1 MNLDS
6 NFGGTADLTVTNDA
20 DSRVSDPHRRRV
32 DHRRVLTGLRHLHGS
47 SEPARVFT
55 DLAAV
60 CVPALCDQMVVDI
73 EENGIDEAG
82 VHRYRIRQ
90 PGWLPGSETRPPG
103 SPGWTGWTP
112 GSETQDRSSSLEPGQ
127 VVAIG
132 QQVTAVVGSL
142 PGGEPDYT
150 ARLLCRWTPGY
161 APTETD
167 AALVGVLADH
177 AVALVHRERTTGQ
190 LADPATAGQ
199 VGAALGRTQ
208 RVAAA
213 TGILMALHHLTA
225 AQARQLLVRAGDRTH
240 QSLVQVADTVLHT
253 GGLPDQR
260 ATRPSGTP
268 VPVAPD
274 PDPDAT

>member
-6 NFGGTADLTVTNDA
+6 NIDGTADLTVASSGDG
-20 DSRVSDPHRRRV
+20 RVSGNDRRRV
-32 DHRRVLTGLRHLHGS
+32 DLRRVLTGLRHLHGS

-55 DLAAV
+55 KLAAV
-60 CVPALCDQMVVDI
+60 CVPALCDQMVIDI
-73 EENGIDEAG
+73 DENRADEKGIDQAG

-90 PGWLPGSETRPPG
+90 PGGLPRPETEDP
-103 SPGWTGWTP
+103 SPRL
-112 GSETQDRSSSLEPGQ
+112 SPGQ
-127 VVAIG
+127 VVATG

-142 PGGEPDYT
+142 PGGGPRYT
-150 ARLLCRWTPGY
+150 ARLLCVWNPGY
-161 APTETD
+161 MPTDTD
-167 AALVGVLADH
+167 AALIGVLADH
-177 AVALVHRERTTGQ
+177 AVALVHRERSTGH
-190 LADPATAGQ
+190 LTDPATAGQ

-260 ATRPSGTP
+260 TTRPPETP
-268 VPVAPD
+268 APVAPD

>member
-6 NFGGTADLTVTNDA
+6 NIDGTADTTMT
-20 DSRVSDPHRRRV
+20 SDGDERASGTDRRRV
-32 DHRRVLTGLRHLHGS
+32 DLRRVLTGLRHLHGS

-55 DLAAV
+55 ELAAV
-60 CVPALCDQMVVDI
+60 CVPALCDQMVID
-73 EENGIDEAG
+73 IDEPG
-82 VHRYRIRQ
+82 VDDHGGHRYRIRQ
-90 PGWLPGSETRPPG
+90 PGGLPGLETEDP
-103 SPGWTGWTP
+103 SAQLD
-112 GSETQDRSSSLEPGQ
+112 SGQ
-127 VVAIG
+127 VVVTG

-142 PGGEPDYT
+142 PGGGPQYT
-150 ARLLCRWTPGY
+150 ARLVCRWNPGF

-167 AALVGVLADH
+167 AALIGVLADH
-177 AVALVHRERTTGQ
+177 AVALLHRERTTGHIT
-190 LADPATAGQ
+190 DPATAGQ

-240 QSLVQVADTVLHT
+240 QTLVQVAETVLHT

-260 ATRPSGTP
+260 ATGSREAT
-268 VPVAPD
+268 VAADLD
-274 PDPDAT
+274 PDPTAS

>member
-20 DSRVSDPHRRRV
+20 DSRVSDTDRRRV
-32 DHRRVLTGLRHLHGS
+32 DLRRVLTGLRHLHGS

-90 PGWLPGSETRPPG
+90 PGWLPGSEI
-103 SPGWTGWTP
+103 
-112 GSETQDRSSSLEPGQ
+112 QDRSSSLGQ
-127 VVAIG
+127 VVATG

-150 ARLLCRWTPGY
+150 ARLLCRWNPGY

-177 AVALVHRERTTGQ
+177 AVALVHRERTTGHI
-190 LADPATAGQ
+190 ADPATAGQ

-260 ATRPSGTP
+260 TTRPPGTP
-268 VPVAPD
+268 VPVAPN
-274 PDPDAT
+274 PDAT

>member
-1 MNLDS
+1 M
-6 NFGGTADLTVTNDA
+6 
-20 DSRVSDPHRRRV
+20 
-32 DHRRVLTGLRHLHGS
+32 
-47 SEPARVFT
+47 
-55 DLAAV
+55 
-60 CVPALCDQMVVDI
+60 
-73 EENGIDEAG
+73 
-82 VHRYRIRQ
+82 HRYRIRQ
-90 PGWLPGSETRPPG
+90 PGGLPRPET
-103 SPGWTGWTP
+103 
-112 GSETQDRSSSLEPGQ
+112 EDRVTERWSPGQ
-127 VVAIG
+127 VVATG

-142 PGGEPDYT
+142 PGGEPGYT
-150 ARLLCRWTPGY
+150 ARLLCRWNPGY
-161 APTETD
+161 VPTETD

-177 AVALVHRERTTGQ
+177 AVALVHRERTTGHI
-190 LADPATAGQ
+190 ADPATAGQ

-260 ATRPSGTP
+260 TTRPPETP

>member
-1 MNLDS
+1 M
-6 NFGGTADLTVTNDA
+6 TATSVARLTVIVTNDV
-20 DSRVSDPHRRRV
+20 DSRVSDTDRRRV
-32 DHRRVLTGLRHLHGS
+32 DLRRVLTGLRHLHGS

-90 PGWLPGSETRPPG
+90 PGGFPGVGDRGPVIEPG
-103 SPGWTGWTP
+103 A
-112 GSETQDRSSSLEPGQ
+112 GSGRRDRSTGHRCGR
-127 VVAIG
+127 VAAG
-132 QQVTAVVGSL
+132 RRTRLHSAAAVPV
-142 PGGEPDYT
+142 D
-150 ARLLCRWTPGY
+150 PGY

-177 AVALVHRERTTGQ
+177 AVALVHRERTTGHIT
-190 LADPATAGQ
+190 DPATAGQ

-225 AQARQLLVRAGDRTH
+225 VQARQLLVRAGDRTH

-260 ATRPSGTP
+260 TTRPSETP
-268 VPVAPD
+268 VPDAPN
-274 PDPDAT
+274 PDAT